1 MVGVGGGGLHDVV
14 DELRLDLKSL
24 RLERVGGG
32 GDAYHLPVA
41 KQQMSRCPQ
50 AKTSPAA

>member
-32 GDAYHLPVA
+32 W
-41 KQQMSRCPQ
+41 R
-50 AKTSPAA
+50 